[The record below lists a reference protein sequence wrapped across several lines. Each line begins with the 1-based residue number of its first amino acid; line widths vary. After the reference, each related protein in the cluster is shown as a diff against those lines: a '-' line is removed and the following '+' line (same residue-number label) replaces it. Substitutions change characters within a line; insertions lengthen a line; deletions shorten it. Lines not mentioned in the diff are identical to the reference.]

1 MEEKRRAVVYID
13 GLNLYY
19 NLVKDTPYKWLDF
32 VALFRKVLP
41 KSLDILKIKYF
52 TTIVK
57 GFPNDPQAPFRQNTY
72 IRALKEVS
80 GNMLEVYYG
89 SFEINS
95 KKRRLKTPLID
106 SQGQKIY
113 KVWVIEPEEKGSD
126 VNLAVHLLND
136 SWKDYMD
143 WAVVVSNDSDLAESL
158 RLARME
164 CGKKILL
171 VPPISPEKNP
181 SSKLLQYADKH
192 ILIREAHLKESQLPD
207 VIPGTN
213 IRKPKNW

>member
-1 MEEKRRAVVYID
+1 MEEKRRAIVYID

-19 NLVKDTPYKWLDF
+19 NLVKGTPYKWLDF

-41 KSLDILKIKYF
+41 KNLDILKIKYF

-57 GFPNDPQAPFRQNTY
+57 SFPNDTQAPFRQNVY

-95 KKRRLKTPLID
+95 KRRRLKIPLID

-113 KVWVIEPEEKGSD
+113 NVWVIEPEEKGSD

-136 SWKDYMD
+136 SWKDCMD

-158 RLARME
+158 RLAKIERN
-164 CGKKILL
+164 KKILL
-171 VPPISPEKNP
+171 VPPISSEKKP
-181 SSKLLQYADKH
+181 SSKLLKYADKH
-192 ILIREAHLKESQLPD
+192 ILIRESHLKESQLPD

-213 IRKPKNW
+213 IRKPESW